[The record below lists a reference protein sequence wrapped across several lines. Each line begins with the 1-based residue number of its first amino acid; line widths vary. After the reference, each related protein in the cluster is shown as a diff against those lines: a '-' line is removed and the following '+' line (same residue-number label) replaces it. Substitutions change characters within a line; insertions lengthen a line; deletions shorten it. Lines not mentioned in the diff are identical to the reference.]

1 MAVDALTQHA
11 CAISLILGI
20 DRLPSVADTLGHCMY
35 VKRSLA
41 FVAAGGLAL
50 TLVACGS
57 SSGSSPSGSAS
68 FKDCKVTSKKNSIS
82 IKPVTAGRLTVETTL
97 PAQGWWNGTTP
108 SSIKSGYE
116 YCMAAELANMAGLKS
131 VTVKNVSFNQLVAGR
146 TNSFDLALAEI
157 SITSERAKVVDFSTP
172 YFDSNIGV
180 LARKGTGVTQ
190 DNIKSKTCAAY
201 TGTTSVPFI
210 QDKLKCK
217 VKIYPNSQTL
227 YQGLLSG
234 QVDADFLDTAI
245 VLAEAKSTGGKVEV
259 VGQYKTGEK
268 YGAIYPKGSTNE
280 KAFDQGIQTMIK
292 DGTTDQ
298 LSKDYLG
305 PAFGG
310 DPSSVPIWTIK

>member
-1 MAVDALTQHA
+1 MSLTRQYRPTSLSI
-11 CAISLILGI
+11 AIDPVGGI
-20 DRLPSVADTLGHCMY
+20 GHIGAGMRFE
-35 VKRSLA
+35 RSLA
-41 FVAAGGLAL
+41 VLAAGGLAL
-50 TLVACGS
+50 GLAACS
-57 SSGSSPSGSAS
+57 SSGGSGSGS
-68 FKDCKVTSKKNSIS
+68 GGFGSCKVTSKKGGIS
-82 IKPVTAGRLTVETTL
+82 LKPVKSGTLTVETTL
-97 PAQGWWNGTTP
+97 PAQGWWNGTTA

-116 YCMAAELANMAGLKS
+116 YCLAANLANMAGLKS
-131 VTVKNVSFNQLVAGR
+131 VTVKNVSFDQLVAGR
-146 TNSFDLALAEI
+146 TNTFDMALAEI
-157 SITSERAKVVDFSTP
+157 SITPERAKVVDFSTP

-180 LARKGTGVTQ
+180 LVRKNSGITQ

-210 QDKLKCK
+210 QDKLKCHT
-217 VKIYPNSQTL
+217 KIYPNSQTL

-245 VLAEAKSTGGKVEV
+245 VLAEAKATGKLQV

-268 YGAIYPKGSTNE
+268 YGAIYPKGSANE
-280 KAFDQGIQTMIK
+280 QALNTGIQTLIK
-292 DGTTDQ
+292 DGTTNQ